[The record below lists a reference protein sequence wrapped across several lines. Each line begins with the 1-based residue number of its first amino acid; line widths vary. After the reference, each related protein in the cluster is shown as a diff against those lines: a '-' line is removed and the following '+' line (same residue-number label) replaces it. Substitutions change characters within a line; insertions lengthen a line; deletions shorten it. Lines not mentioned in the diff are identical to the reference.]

1 MLQLIGSG
9 MVGLAA
15 LRGAVLAYQSGVP
28 IALIVAGM
36 AALLLGGAL
45 WLSLRGREVTPAV

>member
-1 MLQLIGSG
+1 